1 MIENT
6 YTRGGSIL
14 GRRSA
19 FHTLHDGAHMPH
31 TLVLGVRAALIAA
44 TLIAATSPA
53 LYAQSSAHSVTV
65 CGIDRSGSAKQ
76 FLATAVDVCANEI
89 ASASAGSTVIVRWIS
104 EASYRSNE
112 EAVRVTIPP
121 AIRCANLYDFR
132 CKRASGAAERNA
144 RSAKRAA
151 LTTLLSL
158 RPATA
163 PRTDLIGYM
172 QAAADAFAEDTAGS
186 SHRLVVATD
195 LVDTRGFRTAPV
207 LKGADVLLV
216 LLISDE
222 DPAKVVSMR
231 DRWIHWFER
240 LGAQRVAFRHPGV
253 LR

>member
-6 YTRGGSIL
+6 YTHGGSIL

-19 FHTLHDGAHMPH
+19 FHTSHNGAHVPH
-31 TLVLGVRAALIAA
+31 TLLDGVRAAIVVAALIS
-44 TLIAATSPA
+44 ATSPC
-53 LYAQSSAHSVTV
+53 LHSQAAARTITV
-65 CGIDRSGSAKQ
+65 CGIDRSGSAKE

-89 ASASAGSTVIVRWIS
+89 ASATAGSTVIVRWIS

-112 EAVRVTIPP
+112 EAVRVTIPSP
-121 AIRCANLYDFR
+121 IRCVNQYDFR
-132 CKRASGAAERNA
+132 CKRAGGAAERNA

-163 PRTDLIGYM
+163 PRTDLMGYV

-216 LLISDE
+216 LLISEE
-222 DPAKVVSMR
+222 DPAKVVATR
-231 DRWIHWFER
+231 DRWTHWFER
-240 LGAQRVAFRHPGV
+240 LGAQRVVFRHPGA